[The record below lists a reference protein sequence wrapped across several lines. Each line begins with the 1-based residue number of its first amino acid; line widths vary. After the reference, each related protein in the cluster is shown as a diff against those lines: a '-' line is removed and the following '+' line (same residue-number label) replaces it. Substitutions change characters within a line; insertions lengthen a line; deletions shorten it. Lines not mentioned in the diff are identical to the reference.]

1 MLYWAGAGLLAGWVM
16 SRGLRGSRF
25 GALAVIV
32 GVVALVLVAAARRF
46 ETDALV
52 ACLVFW
58 VAAQVAWFLGNLLTD
73 GLRTDRDA
81 EEAKT
86 PLG

>member
-1 MLYWAGAGLLAGWVM
+1 
-16 SRGLRGSRF
+16 
-25 GALAVIV
+25 
-32 GVVALVLVAAARRF
+32 LVLVAAARRF
-46 ETDALV
+46 EADALV